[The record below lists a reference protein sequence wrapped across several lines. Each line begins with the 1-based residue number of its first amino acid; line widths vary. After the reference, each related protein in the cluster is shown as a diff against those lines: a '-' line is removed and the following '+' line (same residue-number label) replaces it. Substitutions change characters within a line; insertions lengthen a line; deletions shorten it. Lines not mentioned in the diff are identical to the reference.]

1 MANVPGKWQKKKD
14 MSVWRRISLNSWKTP
29 DNATIY
35 GRLDV
40 DVGRLQ
46 EYLKQKT
53 EKSGVKCTITHAVCR
68 GMALVLR
75 KYPDC
80 NVLVRRRKIWL
91 RRDVDIFLQV
101 AMPIEGRE
109 GQADL
114 SGAMIR
120 RADTKPVDQIST
132 ELREKALAIRKKKD
146 GQMAKTRNTMMALPN
161 FLLKL
166 VLKIIGWL
174 SYTLNLKVPT
184 TPRDPFGGAMVSAI
198 GTLGLKMAY
207 APLVTFSHAPIVI
220 LVGEVEDRPLVINKE
235 IVIRPICTLTAT
247 LDHRV
252 LDGFLGGLLAGEMK
266 RILESPEL
274 LDVDQGSTEPEP
286 AVGSGALT

>member
-14 MSVWRRISLNSWKTP
+14 MSVWRRISLNTWKTP

-46 EYLKQKT
+46 EYLQQTT

-68 GMALVLR
+68 GLALIL
-75 KYPDC
+75 KKFPDC

-101 AMPIEGRE
+101 AMPVE
-109 GQADL
+109 GQEGKADL

-120 RADTKPVDQIST
+120 RADTKPVEQIST
-132 ELREKALAIRKKKD
+132 ELREKALAIRKKED
-146 GQMAKTRNTMMALPN
+146 GQMAKTRRTMMALPN

-166 VLKIIGWL
+166 VLKIIGWF
-174 SYTLNLKVPT
+174 SYALNLRVPT

-207 APLVTFSHAPIVI
+207 APLVTFSHAPIVV
-220 LVGEVEDRPLVINKE
+220 LVGEVEDRPVVRNKE
-235 IVIRPICTLTAT
+235 IVIRPMCTLTAT

-252 LDGFLGGLLAGEMK
+252 LDGFQGGQLAAEMKHILENPGLLDQ
-266 RILESPEL
+266 ES
-274 LDVDQGSTEPEP
+274 
-286 AVGSGALT
+286 AVR

>member
-1 MANVPGKWQKKKD
+1 MANVPGKWQKKKE
-14 MSVWRRISLNSWKTP
+14 MSVWRRISLNTWTTP

-53 EKSGVKCTITHAVCR
+53 EESGVKCTITHAVCR
-68 GMALVLR
+68 GMALILR

-101 AMPIEGRE
+101 AMPIEGQE
-109 GQADL
+109 GKADL

-132 ELREKALAIRKKKD
+132 ELREKAQAIRKRKD

-220 LVGEVEDRPLVINKE
+220 LVGEVEDRPVVKDKE

-247 LDHRV
+247 MDHRV
-252 LDGFLGGLLAGEMK
+252 LDGFQGGLLAGEMK
-266 RILESPEL
+266 RILENPEL
-274 LDVDQGSTEPEP
+274 LDVNQGSTEPEP
-286 AVGSGALT
+286 AAGSGALT

>member
-1 MANVPGKWQKKKD
+1 MANVPGRWQKKRD
-14 MSVWRRISLNSWKTP
+14 MSVWRRISLNTWKNP

-53 EKSGVKCTITHAVCR
+53 ENSGAKCTITHAVCR
-68 GMALVLR
+68 GMALILR

-101 AMPIEGRE
+101 AMPIEGQE
-109 GQADL
+109 GKADL

-120 RADTKPVDQIST
+120 RADTKPVDRIST
-132 ELREKALAIRKKKD
+132 ELREKALAIRKKQD
-146 GQMAKTRNTMMALPN
+146 GQMAKTRRTMMGLPN

-207 APLVTFSHAPIVI
+207 APLVTFSHAPIVV
-220 LVGEVEDRPLVINKE
+220 LVGEVEDRPAVQDGK
-235 IVIRPICTLTAT
+235 IVIRPMCTLTAT

-252 LDGFLGGLLAGEMK
+252 LDGFQGGQLAAEMK
-266 RILESPEL
+266 RILEDPEK
-274 LDVDQGSTEPEP
+274 LDSEIPTAEN
-286 AVGSGALT
+286 

>member
-1 MANVPGKWQKKKD
+1 MANVPGRWQKKWD
-14 MSVWRRISLNSWKTP
+14 MSVWRRISLNTWKTP

-40 DVGRLQ
+40 DAGKLL
-46 EYLKQKT
+46 EYLKK
-53 EKSGVKCTITHAVCR
+53 KSESTGVKCTITHAVCR
-68 GMALVLR
+68 GLALLLR

-109 GQADL
+109 DQADL

-120 RADTKPVDQIST
+120 KADTKPVERIST
-132 ELREKALAIRKKKD
+132 ELREKALAIRKKQD
-146 GQMAKTRNTMMALPN
+146 GQMAKTRSTMRALPN

-166 VLKIIGWL
+166 VLRIIGWL
-174 SYTLNLKVPT
+174 SYTLNLRVPT

-207 APLVTFSHAPIVI
+207 APLVTFSHAPIVV
-220 LVGEVEDRPLVINKE
+220 LVGEVEERPVARDGR
-235 IVIRPICTLTAT
+235 VVVRPMCTLTAT

-252 LDGFLGGLLAGEMK
+252 LDGFQGGLLAAEMK
-266 RILESPEL
+266 KILEDPEK
-274 LDVDQGSTEPEP
+274 LDQPLSGEPGP
-286 AVGSGALT
+286 R